1 MKNLK
6 YILLAFIVAL
16 NASCSTT
23 DSNLDTN
30 AGSISI
36 KLTDAPMPYDQFMEA
51 SITIDKVEIGLAS
64 DPNSF
69 VVIMNE
75 TKTFNMLN
83 MVNGITEV
91 LAAAT
96 IPEGDYDTVRLYI
109 SSTNMQMNSG
119 ETFTYETNAS
129 NMSGGMMGGGMS
141 FNDGTGSIDIS
152 LDHLL
157 SVQMGS
163 DNEFLMDVDIDHSFM
178 LEGVSFSG
186 MGSGMGN
193 GMMSMTGFTFNPT
206 MRFVNLA
213 ETGTVSGFVHM
224 GADGL
229 ADVNISLMQNG
240 EVYTS
245 THTDDTGHYQM
256 IGIPAGT
263 YTITAE
269 ADGYIM
275 NSTGNDSNMGTM
287 QMTAQGDMTVD
298 FDMVEAN

>member
-6 YILLAFIVAL
+6 YILISFIVAI
-16 NASCSTT
+16 NVSCSTT

-75 TKTFNMLN
+75 TKTFNILN

-91 LAAAT
+91 LATAT

-109 SSTNMQMNSG
+109 SSTKMQMNSG
-119 ETFTYETNAS
+119 ETFTYETNSS

-141 FNDGTGSIDIS
+141 FNDGTGSIDIT
-152 LDHLL
+152 LDHLVN
-157 SVQMGS
+157 VQMGS

-193 GMMSMTGFTFNPT
+193 GMMSMSGFTFNPT

-213 ETGTVSGFVHM
+213 ETGTISGFVHM
-224 GADGL
+224 GTDGL

-245 THTDDTGHYQM
+245 THTDATGHYQM
-256 IGIPAGT
+256 IGIPAGI
-263 YTITAE
+263 YTIIAE
-269 ADGYIM
+269 ADGYTM
-275 NSTGNDSNMGTM
+275 NSTGNDSNMGNM
-287 QMTAQGDMTVD
+287 QMTAQDEMTVD
-298 FDMVEAN
+298 FDMVSAN

>member
-6 YILLAFIVAL
+6 YILLSFIVAL
-16 NASCSTT
+16 NVSCSTT

-51 SITIDKVEIGLAS
+51 SMTIDKVEIGLAS

-75 TKTFNMLN
+75 TKTFNMIN

-96 IPEGDYDTVRLYI
+96 IPEGNYDTVRLYI
-109 SSTNMQMNSG
+109 SSTKMQMNSG
-119 ETFTYETNAS
+119 ETFTYETNSS

-141 FNDGTGSIDIS
+141 FNDGTGSIDIT
-152 LDHLL
+152 LDHLVN
-157 SVQMGS
+157 VQMGS
-163 DNEFLMDVDIDHSFM
+163 DNAFLMDVNIDNSFM
-178 LEGVSFSG
+178 LEGLSF
-186 MGSGMGN
+186 SGMGN

-213 ETGTVSGFVHM
+213 ETGTISGFVHM
-224 GADGL
+224 DTDGL
-229 ADVNISLMQNG
+229 PDVNISLMQNG

-245 THTDDTGHYQM
+245 THTDATGHYQM

-263 YTITAE
+263 YTITAA
-269 ADGYIM
+269 ADGYTM
-275 NSTGNDSNMGTM
+275 NSTGNDSNMSNM

-298 FDMVEAN
+298 FDMIPAN